1 MVTEIVEQVAEVL
14 PEHQTNRGNEF
25 RDLSTEQVIP
35 MARAALIARCQVK
48 ASNADWSSTEFRREI
63 RRKKKQ
69 YIYHAGR
76 LGISMKEAESM
87 WWGYVYENPT
97 PAEKHSKRLI

>member
-1 MVTEIVEQVAEVL
+1 MVTEIVREVAEVL

-48 ASNADWSSTEFRREI
+48 ASNADWDNERYRWHM
-63 RRKKKQ
+63 RQKKQ
-69 YIYHAGR
+69 TYFYHAGR
-76 LGISMKEAESM
+76 LGIDMGEARSM
-87 WWGYVYENPT
+87 WQGYVHENPA
-97 PAEKHSKRLI
+97 PVEKHRLGLI